1 MELHIKFRPNKPRS
15 PHLNRK
21 VERSQ
26 KTDRIEFYALD
37 DLPFKQLAEELE
49 CWQTTYSYRRPHG
62 SLGGKTPM
70 QRVCELYEKT
80 PYSDEVF
87 MLTMY
92 PKKSFE
98 LLIIRLT

>member
-1 MELHIKFRPNKPRS
+1 M
-15 PHLNRK
+15 NRK